1 MKKLIN
7 QLLDLP
13 MMINGKLP
21 WNSWNSC
28 MDDSQ
33 GNLAKW
39 TGDFFRVGAFV
50 MVVCSLWDSVN
61 GLMGIEGDG
70 MAMAGTVLSTLLW
83 VYAIFPI
90 AQVVRSAGDGLSVSK
105 SDTVGLVF
113 HDIPMAII
121 KVFGTVAALIALFG
135 ALAMTFSWFTTVDV
149 STAYDAGMTGYMSWG
164 YEIVISATEAFM
176 AMFGLEYIGG
186 IISGFYAWTE
196 GGASTMV
203 EGNWN
208 MDNLINVGWTYVGVA
223 LILAQ
228 MYVTLALY
236 SFYWNILNTLF
247 NFIKNPYLPFR
258 SK

>member
-1 MKKLIN
+1 MKKRIN

-50 MVVCSLWDSVN
+50 MVVTSLIASVH
-61 GLMGIEGDG
+61 GLMGLEGDG

-90 AQVVRSAGDGLSVSK
+90 AQVVRSAGDGLSESK

-121 KVFGTVAALIALFG
+121 KVFGTVTALIALFG
-135 ALAMTFSWFTTVDV
+135 ALAMTFSWLTTVDV
-149 STAYDAGMTGYMSWG
+149 STAYDSGMMDLMYWG
-164 YEIVISATEAFM
+164 YATVASATEAFM
-176 AMFGLEYIGG
+176 AMFGLEYVGG
-186 IISGFYAWTE
+186 IITAFYAWSE
-196 GGASTMV
+196 VGAMTG
-203 EGNWN
+203 GNW
-208 MDNLINVGWTYVGVA
+208 DPADLVTVGWNFVGVA
-223 LILAQ
+223 IILAQ

>member
-1 MKKLIN
+1 MKKRIN

-50 MVVCSLWDSVN
+50 MVVTSLIASVH
-61 GLMGIEGDG
+61 GLMGLEGDALTMVG
-70 MAMAGTVLSTLLW
+70 MVLSTLLW

-90 AQVVRSAGDGLSVSK
+90 AQVVRSAGDGLSESK
-105 SDTVGLVF
+105 SDTVGLIF

-135 ALAMTFSWFTTVDV
+135 ALAMTFSWLTTVDV
-149 STAYDAGMTGYMSWG
+149 STTYDAGMMDWMGWG
-164 YEIVISATEAFM
+164 YATVASATEAFM
-176 AMFGLEYIGG
+176 AMFGLEYVGG
-186 IISGFYAWTE
+186 IITGFYAWTE
-196 GGASTMV
+196 GGVMTG
-203 EGNWN
+203 GNW
-208 MDNLINVGWTYVGVA
+208 DPADLVTVGWNFVGVA
-223 LILAQ
+223 VILAQ

>member
-1 MKKLIN
+1 MKKRIN

-50 MVVCSLWDSVN
+50 MVAFSLWNSVN
-61 GLMGIEGDG
+61 GLLGIEGDG

-90 AQVVRSAGDGLSVSK
+90 AQVVRSAGDGLSESK

-121 KVFGTVAALIALFG
+121 KVFGTVTALIALFG
-135 ALAMTFSWFTTVDV
+135 ALAMTFSWLTTVDV
-149 STAYDAGMTGYMSWG
+149 STEYNAGMMDLMNWG
-164 YEIVISATEAFM
+164 YATVASATEAFM
-176 AMFGLEYIGG
+176 AMFGLEYVGG
-186 IISGFYAWTE
+186 IITAFYDWTT
-196 GGASTMV
+196 GGAMTG
-203 EGNWN
+203 GNW
-208 MDNLINVGWTYVGVA
+208 DPADLVTVGWNFVGVA
-223 LILAQ
+223 IILAQ

>member
-7 QLLDLP
+7 QVLDFP
-13 MMINGKLP
+13 MMVNGKLP

-50 MVVCSLWDSVN
+50 MVVTSLVASIQ
-61 GLMGIEGDG
+61 GLMGIEGDALAMVG
-70 MAMAGTVLSTLLW
+70 MVLSTLLW

-90 AQVVRSAGDGLSVSK
+90 AQVVRSAGDGLSESK

-113 HDIPMAII
+113 HDLPMAII
-121 KVFGTVAALIALFG
+121 KVFGTVTAMIALFG
-135 ALAMTFSWFTTVDV
+135 AVAMTFSWLTTIDV
-149 STAYDAGMTGYMSWG
+149 ATSTDAGMMEWMNWG
-164 YEIVISATEAFM
+164 YTTVASATEAFM
-176 AMFGLEYIGG
+176 AMFGLDYVGG
-186 IISGFYAWTE
+186 IIAGFYAWTE
-196 GGASTMV
+196 GGAMTG
-203 EGNWN
+203 GNWE
-208 MDNLINVGWTYVGVA
+208 MANLVTVGWTYVGVA
-223 LILAQ
+223 VILAQ

-236 SFYWNILNTLF
+236 SFYWSILNTLF

>member
-1 MKKLIN
+1 MEKLIN
-7 QLLDLP
+7 QVLDLP
-13 MMINGKLP
+13 AMINGKLP

-50 MVVCSLWDSVN
+50 MVVTSLWASVQ
-61 GLMGIEGDG
+61 GLMGLEGDA
-70 MAMAGTVLSTLLW
+70 MAMVGMVLSTLLW

-90 AQVVRSAGDGLSVSK
+90 AQVVRSAGDGLSESK

-121 KVFGTVAALIALFG
+121 KVFGTVTAMIALFG
-135 ALAMTFSWFTTVDV
+135 AVAMTFSWITTVDV
-149 STAYDAGMTGYMSWG
+149 STAYDAGMMEWMNWG
-164 YEIVISATEAFM
+164 YGIVASATEAFM
-176 AMFGLEYIGG
+176 AMFGLEYVGG
-186 IISGFYAWTE
+186 VITGFYAWTE
-196 GGASTMV
+196 GGVMIG
-203 EGNWN
+203 GNW
-208 MDNLINVGWTYVGVA
+208 DFFDLVTVGWNFVGVA
-223 LILAQ
+223 VILAQ

-236 SFYWNILNTLF
+236 KFYWTILNTLF

>member
-1 MKKLIN
+1 MEKLIN
-7 QLLDLP
+7 QVLDFP
-13 MMINGKLP
+13 TWVNGKLP

-50 MVVCSLWDSVN
+50 MVVTSLVASVQ
-61 GLMGIEGDG
+61 GLMGMEGDA
-70 MAMAGTVLSTLLW
+70 MAMVGMVLSTLLW

-90 AQVVRSAGDGLSVSK
+90 AQVVRSAGDGLSESK

-121 KVFGTVAALIALFG
+121 KVFGTVTAMIALFG
-135 ALAMTFSWFTTVDV
+135 AVAMTFSWITTVDV
-149 STAYDAGMTGYMSWG
+149 STAYDAGMMEWMDWG
-164 YEIVISATEAFM
+164 YGIVASATEAFM
-176 AMFGLEYIGG
+176 AMFGLEYVGG
-186 IISGFYAWTE
+186 VITEFYAWTE
-196 GGASTMV
+196 GGAMTG
-203 EGNWN
+203 GNW
-208 MDNLINVGWTYVGVA
+208 DFADLVTVGWNFVGVA
-223 LILAQ
+223 VILAQ

-236 SFYWNILNTLF
+236 KFYWTILNTLF

>member
-1 MKKLIN
+1 MKKRIN

-50 MVVCSLWDSVN
+50 MVVTSLIASVH
-61 GLMGIEGDG
+61 GLMGLEGDALTMVG
-70 MAMAGTVLSTLLW
+70 MVLSTLLW

-90 AQVVRSAGDGLSVSK
+90 AQVVRSAGDGLSESK
-105 SDTVGLVF
+105 SDTVGLIF

-135 ALAMTFSWFTTVDV
+135 ALAMTFSWLTTVDV
-149 STAYDAGMTGYMSWG
+149 STAYDAGMVDLMYWG
-164 YEIVISATEAFM
+164 YATVASATEAFM
-176 AMFGLEYIGG
+176 AMFGLEYVGG
-186 IISGFYAWTE
+186 IITGFYAWTE
-196 GGASTMV
+196 GGVMTG
-203 EGNWN
+203 GNW
-208 MDNLINVGWTYVGVA
+208 DPADLVTVGWNFVGVA
-223 LILAQ
+223 IILAQ